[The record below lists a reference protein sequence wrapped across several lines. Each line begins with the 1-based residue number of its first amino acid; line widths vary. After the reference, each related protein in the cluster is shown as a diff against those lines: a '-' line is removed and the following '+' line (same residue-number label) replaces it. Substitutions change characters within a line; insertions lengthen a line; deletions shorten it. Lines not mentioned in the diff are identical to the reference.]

1 MIAGLG
7 IDIIEVG
14 RIAEKIERDNGFREL
29 VFSPNEIA
37 YCESK
42 ANKHEH
48 YAARFA
54 AKEAFFKA
62 LGTGWLNG
70 TAFNEVEI
78 RNNEQG
84 KPEIALLGVTNGTV
98 NALGNFSITVAL
110 THIKSTASAVVILET
125 TGADQGGWGLKA
137 SQDPL
142 HK

>member
-7 IDIIEVG
+7 IDIIEVE
-14 RIAEKIERDNGFREL
+14 RIAEKIEKDNGFREL
-29 VFSPNEIA
+29 VFSAREIA

-42 ANKHEH
+42 THKHEH

-78 RNNEQG
+78 INNAQG
-84 KPEIALLGVTNGTV
+84 KPEIALLGVTNDTVGT
-98 NALGNFSITVAL
+98 LGNFSITVAL
-110 THIKSTASAVVILET
+110 THIQSTASAVVILET
-125 TGADQGGWGLKA
+125 NMV
-137 SQDPL
+137 
-142 HK
+142 